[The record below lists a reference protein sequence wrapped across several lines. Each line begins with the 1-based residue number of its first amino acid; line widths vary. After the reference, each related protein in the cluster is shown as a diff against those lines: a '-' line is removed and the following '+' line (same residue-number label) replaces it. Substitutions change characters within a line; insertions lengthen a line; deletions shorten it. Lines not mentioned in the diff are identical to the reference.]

1 MIHECKL
8 KNYVFCHFPDQ
19 ENTMKLDVNSD
30 HDNSVDVIDNDDDLG
45 YGPDGD
51 LDNEH
56 GDMNG
61 RPRKI
66 RR

>member
-1 MIHECKL
+1 M
-8 KNYVFCHFPDQ
+8 FCFSFTDQ
-19 ENTMKLDVNSD
+19 EHSMKGGDSHSD
-30 HDNSVDVIDNDDDLG
+30 HDNSVDVDNDDDLG

-51 LDNEH
+51 LDLDH
-56 GDMNG
+56 GDMSG

>member
-1 MIHECKL
+1 
-8 KNYVFCHFPDQ
+8 
-19 ENTMKLDVNSD
+19 MKTLDSVNSD
-30 HDNSVDVIDNDDDLG
+30 HDNSVDVMDNDDDLG

-56 GDMNG
+56 GDLNG